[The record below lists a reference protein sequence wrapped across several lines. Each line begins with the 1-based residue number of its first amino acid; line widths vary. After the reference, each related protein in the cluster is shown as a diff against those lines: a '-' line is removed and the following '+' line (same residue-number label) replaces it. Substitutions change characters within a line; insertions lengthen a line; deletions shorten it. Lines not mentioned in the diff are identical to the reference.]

1 MKFKLL
7 VTIISDDEEDIWF
20 YSELMLEVILNRNW
34 FINDD
39 LLIVFVYLLQLLLL
53 GSQGNWTIHQWHW
66 YPRFLHRFDKQLITH
81 IIRGHSHESKVL
93 ELIFVLRGWALRF
106 YLGGL
111 GCDNGE
117 LEVVVLQLLP
127 GERFVAERAL
137 KLLTSPILDTLGVKV
152 VTMITGQWSD

>member
-1 MKFKLL
+1 M
-7 VTIISDDEEDIWF
+7 
-20 YSELMLEVILNRNW
+20 
-34 FINDD
+34 
-39 LLIVFVYLLQLLLL
+39 
-53 GSQGNWTIHQWHW
+53 
-66 YPRFLHRFDKQLITH
+66 
-81 IIRGHSHESKVL
+81 
-93 ELIFVLRGWALRF
+93 RF

-152 VTMITGQWSD
+152 MTMITGQWSD